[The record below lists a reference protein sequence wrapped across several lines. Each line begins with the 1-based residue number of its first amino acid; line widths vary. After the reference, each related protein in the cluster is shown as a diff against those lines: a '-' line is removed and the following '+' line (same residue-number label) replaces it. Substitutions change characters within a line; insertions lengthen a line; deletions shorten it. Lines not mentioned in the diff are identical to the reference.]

1 MAEWVEIQDKD
12 EFSIDDLHPEGFF
25 TAEMVEYLEA
35 ASIFSDEPEWRFNF
49 KTDSESNPYVTHF
62 TDKVLKQEKK
72 LGVMAVAL
80 LGRTYDDIR
89 SNGGFDM
96 DELLGRKCRVII
108 KHQVSQKGRTYAK
121 IAQFVSDNVP
131 LMK

>member
-1 MAEWVEIQDKD
+1 MAQWVAVQDTG

-25 TAEMVEYLEA
+25 TAELIEYVEA
-35 ASIFSDEPEWRFNF
+35 PSIFSDDPEWRFNF
-49 KTDSESNPYVTHF
+49 KTDAESNPYVTHY

-80 LGRTYDDIR
+80 SGKEYKDIK
-89 SNGGFDM
+89 SEGGLDL
-96 DELLGRKCRVII
+96 DELLGKKCRVII

-121 IAQFVSDNVP
+121 IDGFISDQV
-131 LMK
+131 K